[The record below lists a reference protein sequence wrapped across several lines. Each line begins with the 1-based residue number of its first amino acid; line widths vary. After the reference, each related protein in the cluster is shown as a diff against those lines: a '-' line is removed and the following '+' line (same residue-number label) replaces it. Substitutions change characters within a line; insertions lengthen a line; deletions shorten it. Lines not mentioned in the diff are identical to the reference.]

1 MPQIEAEM
9 AEARHTQDKV
19 RDAAFNTEVAL
30 PWSPS
35 ADGDSGF
42 SLFGADGGVF

>member
-1 MPQIEAEM
+1 M
-9 AEARHTQDKV
+9 AEATHTQDKV

-30 PWSPS
+30 PWSPP

-42 SLFGADGGVF
+42 TLLGVDGGVF